1 MAGSEKLWHA
11 INFLNADVSCNIRMA
26 TLFIMNSFIVSAHVV
41 FQNLVANDHFHRRVI
56 INIGNVKKAS

>member
-11 INFLNADVSCNIRMA
+11 NNFLNADVSCNIRMA

-41 FQNLVANDHFHRRVI
+41 FQNLVANDHFHR
-56 INIGNVKKAS
+56 GLLLTLET